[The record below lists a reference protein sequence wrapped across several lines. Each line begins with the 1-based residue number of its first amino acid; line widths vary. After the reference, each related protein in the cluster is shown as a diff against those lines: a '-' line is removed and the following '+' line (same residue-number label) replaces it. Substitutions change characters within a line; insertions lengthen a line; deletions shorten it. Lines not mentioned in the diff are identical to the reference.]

1 MKNCIPLPLLLNT
14 RVQEMTDIKS
24 SFLNDIN
31 AKLTDL
37 SEKFNDFNLQSSKV
51 YSELQQFKP
60 LMPGGNKK
68 ATHT

>member
-1 MKNCIPLPLLLNT
+1 
-14 RVQEMTDIKS
+14 MTDIKS
-24 SFLNDIN
+24 SFLSDIN